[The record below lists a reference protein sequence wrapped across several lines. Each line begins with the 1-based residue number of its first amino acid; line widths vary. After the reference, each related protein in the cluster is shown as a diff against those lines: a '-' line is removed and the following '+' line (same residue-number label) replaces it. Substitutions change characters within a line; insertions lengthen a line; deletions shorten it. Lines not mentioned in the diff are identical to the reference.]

1 MLKKEKP
8 TLRQK
13 PKGLA
18 SLTTKTNIMDI
29 DILNA
34 LKDLRDSVDEKLEPE
49 LAQSV
54 KDAISQI
61 TGMLN

>member
-1 MLKKEKP
+1 MLSMSNGINQKKKGI
-8 TLRQK
+8 TL
-13 PKGLA
+13 
-18 SLTTKTNIMDI
+18 LTTKTNIMDI
-29 DILNA
+29 EILKA

-49 LAQSV
+49 LAKSV

>member
-1 MLKKEKP
+1 
-8 TLRQK
+8 
-13 PKGLA
+13 
-18 SLTTKTNIMDI
+18 MDI